1 MVKNIDFYLKNALAS
16 GWDYLE
22 KKNLNDKFKLYGPY
36 KQMYAWPKYDLLDE
50 HIAFYKKHGFKVNPE
65 WFRYFTLIRQVENIL
80 YLPEDIWHMRLEPV
94 LNQRSFAKAFN
105 DKNLFHITNY
115 KELFPKSYVHVI
127 QGVCYDSDF
136 NVIHKSYLLDLL
148 PENRPFVIKK
158 SLDTGGGK
166 GVKFYKNK
174 SELKSTEFI
183 FAVHGQNFVIQEQ
196 VIQHPWFQNFNTT
209 SVNTI
214 RVITYRSVKDE
225 TVHVLQTLLRVGK
238 PGSFVDNQSS
248 GGIAIGIDQ
257 DGVLNHWGT
266 DKLSVRFS
274 RINEVNLQDSITIPN
289 FELLTSTCKAIAK
302 KRFHERVLVFDTW
315 RDTENKVR
323 LLEINNINI
332 GIEDLQKNN
341 GPLLGTF
348 TEEIL
353 DYCSSHPRSFCFD
366 FEL

>member
-1 MVKNIDFYLKNALAS
+1 MAKNIDFYLKKILSS
-16 GWDYLE
+16 GWDYLV
-22 KKNLNDKFKLYGPY
+22 KKRLNDKFKLYGPY
-36 KQMYAWPKYDLLDE
+36 KQMYTWPKYELLND
-50 HIAFYKKHGFKVNPE
+50 HLTLYKRHGFNVNPE
-65 WFRYFTLIRQVENIL
+65 WFRYFTLIRQEENIL

-105 DKNLFHITNY
+105 DKNLFHITNN
-115 KELFPKSYVHVI
+115 KELFPISYVHVI
-127 QGVCYDSDF
+127 QGVCYDPGF
-136 NVIHKSYLLDLL
+136 NVIHKSNLLDLL

-166 GVKFYKNK
+166 GVKLYKNK
-174 SELKSTEFI
+174 RELSSSDI
-183 FAVHGQNFVIQEQ
+183 IYALHGQNFVIQEH
-196 VIQHPWFQNFNTT
+196 VIQHPWFQKFNAT

-214 RVITYRSVKDE
+214 RVVTYRSVKDE
-225 TVHVLQTLLRVGK
+225 SVHVLQTLLRVGK

-248 GGIAIGIDQ
+248 GGIAVGIDAT
-257 DGVLNHWGT
+257 GKLNHWGT
-266 DKLSVRFS
+266 DKLSERFTK
-274 RINEVNLQDSITIPN
+274 IDEVNLEDVIIIPE
-289 FELLTSTCKAIAK
+289 FDLLLETCKNIAK

-315 RDTENKVR
+315 RDCDNKVR

-341 GPLLGTF
+341 GPMLGAF

-353 DYCSSHPRSFCFD
+353 DYCSKHPRSFCFD